1 MRASKASA
9 AASQD
14 LAISMARSAL
24 TFQGCDRSR
33 FGGAR
38 AMSAAS
44 ASPALSS
51 SAVKRAMLQALA
63 TVARTAS
70 MEKSAVLAVPLRCP
84 KYTVTPMLRSRWCS
98 RVSTSP
104 KRTPTDRPVSWLTA
118 ASAWEAPRARAS
130 SSARSIMDSRSV
142 WVSRTGVWVTAI
154 VSPTWGCR
162 ESNGDSTGPSD
173 SMGNM
178 SSENDAQD
186 SGESEE
192 QRLSKSARKRE
203 AASLQEL
210 GVKLSALPDQEI
222 KALDLP
228 ENLFVALRDLRRLPS
243 HGAQVRQRQYIGKL
257 MRDIDPE
264 PVLAKLAE
272 RKQRHDLE
280 IRHFQQ
286 IERWRDRLLSEP
298 AAALSELL
306 EEYPNADRAALTR
319 LLDKAEKERA
329 EQRSPVGARELFAFL
344 RQLLG
349 INW

>member
-1 MRASKASA
+1 M
-9 AASQD
+9 
-14 LAISMARSAL
+14 
-24 TFQGCDRSR
+24 T
-33 FGGAR
+33 
-38 AMSAAS
+38 
-44 ASPALSS
+44 
-51 SAVKRAMLQALA
+51 
-63 TVARTAS
+63 
-70 MEKSAVLAVPLRCP
+70 
-84 KYTVTPMLRSRWCS
+84 
-98 RVSTSP
+98 
-104 KRTPTDRPVSWLTA
+104 
-118 ASAWEAPRARAS
+118 
-130 SSARSIMDSRSV
+130 
-142 WVSRTGVWVTAI
+142 
-154 VSPTWGCR
+154 
-162 ESNGDSTGPSD
+162 
-173 SMGNM
+173 
-178 SSENDAQD
+178 SENEAQD

-228 ENLFVALRDLRRLPS
+228 ESLFIALRDLRRLPS

-257 MRDIDPE
+257 MRKIDPE

-272 RKQRHDLE
+272 RKQRHDVE

-298 AAALSELL
+298 AALGELL

-319 LLDKAEKERA
+319 LLEKAERERL

-349 INW
+349 